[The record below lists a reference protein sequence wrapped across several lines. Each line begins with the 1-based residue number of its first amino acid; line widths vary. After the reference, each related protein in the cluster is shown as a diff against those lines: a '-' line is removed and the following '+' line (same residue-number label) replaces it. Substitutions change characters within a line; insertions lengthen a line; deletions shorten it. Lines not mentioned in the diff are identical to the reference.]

1 MLPCRSRRCSS
12 EFSKINDLRGE
23 SASHVMMTKKGFW
36 FLVTAI
42 HRSAGH
48 PQAFPPS
55 QKTRPEAA
63 RAAVARPRRA
73 LTHLEPTTRTRIS
86 FIGSCSFPSRV
97 RARAWRDRA
106 RANPAA
112 RCGRVLHPGDHSF
125 IAVLGFVLAVTP
137 LNHRAIQTGQRHDR
151 QSLGTPRSPAQ
162 VSIPLV
168 RVYIPRQTPGI
179 SGLIRLG
186 TFARCFHWVSP
197 GGC

>member
-1 MLPCRSRRCSS
+1 MLLRALDAVGGSETPRLTGGVFVLVLPCRSRRCSS

-42 HRSAGH
+42 HRISTGH

-55 QKTRPEAA
+55 
-63 RAAVARPRRA
+63 
-73 LTHLEPTTRTRIS
+73 PTTRTRIS

-97 RARAWRDRA
+97 RARAWRGRA

-151 QSLGTPRSPAQ
+151 QSLGAPRSPAQ

-186 TFARCFHWVSP
+186 TFARRFHWVS
-197 GGC
+197 